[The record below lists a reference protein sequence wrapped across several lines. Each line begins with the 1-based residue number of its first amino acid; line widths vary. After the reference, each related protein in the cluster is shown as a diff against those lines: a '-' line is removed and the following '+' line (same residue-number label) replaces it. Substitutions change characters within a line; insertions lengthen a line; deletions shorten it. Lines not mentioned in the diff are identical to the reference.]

1 MKLIQLKH
9 VPNQSNTV
17 NFNPGHPAILSDWIF
32 DFNVQSQAAKFSRG
46 VEARPV
52 FRDARVYAQAA
63 DFWSDAKKIIRGGE
77 MRP

>member
-9 VPNQSNTV
+9 VPNQSNTIH
-17 NFNPGHPAILSDWIF
+17 FQSRDSAILSDWIF